1 MSIGLVRKIR
11 ARKGCASGVHVKF
24 HKPASKWTAEKEIIK
39 ARYSTDSKA
48 SQERLTL
55 SYAARHVWTGWMP
68 WAGTYVETREQ
79 GLLAWWKELQI
90 ERSKISTKR
99 KGNGRTSP
107 ASKQSGK
114 RKSSKQRRNKKVV
127 AKSKRNNKRAKART
141 F

>member
-24 HKPASKWTAEKEIIK
+24 NKPASKWTVEKEIIK
-39 ARYSTDSKA
+39 ARYQSETKA

-55 SYAARHVWTGWMP
+55 AYAARHVWTGWMP

-79 GLLAWWKELQI
+79 GLLAWWKELKI
-90 ERSKISTKR
+90 ERSKISTKATR
-99 KGNGRTSP
+99 HGRTSP

-114 RKSSKQRRNKKVV
+114 RKSSKQRRAKKVV

-141 F
+141 I